1 MLYLAAACTGHSLNY
16 DHSWTPNVE
25 SVYKYTS
32 SELIQALRKSVE
44 PSTSI
49 IRHALKLTAEVKV
62 QSFTD
67 HTLRLKLDRIRFYFN
82 DNQMSMKNAHQILED
97 EISNREGMSHNAQT
111 FETYLETPILVHLK
125 RGVVRKVIVS
135 QNEPTEVTEIKK
147 QLVSD
152 LTNSGSQARIQL
164 LMKKA
169 IIEPLE
175 TPRFPMRVELG
186 NYRRHNHGAQ

>member
-1 MLYLAAACTGHSLNY
+1 
-16 DHSWTPNVE
+16 
-25 SVYKYTS
+25 
-32 SELIQALRKSVE
+32 
-44 PSTSI
+44 
-49 IRHALKLTAEVKV
+49 
-62 QSFTD
+62 
-67 HTLRLKLDRIRFYFN
+67 
-82 DNQMSMKNAHQILED
+82 
-97 EISNREGMSHNAQT
+97 MSHNAQT

-175 TPRFPMRVELG
+175 TPRFPMRVDLG

>member
-1 MLYLAAACTGHSLNY
+1 MSY
-16 DHSWTPNVE
+16 DHSWTPNIE

-32 SELIQALRKSVE
+32 PELIQALRKSTQ

-49 IRHALKLTAEVKV
+49 LRHPLILTADVKV
-62 QSFTD
+62 QAFTD
-67 HTLRLKLDRIRFYFN
+67 QSLRVKLDHIRFYSN
-82 DNQMSMKNAHQILED
+82 DDYISLKNAHQILED
-97 EISNREGMSHNAQT
+97 ELSNQEGMNHNTQT

-125 RGVVRKVIVS
+125 RGLVKKVIVS
-135 QNEPTEVTEIKK
+135 QNEPAEVAEIKK

-152 LTNSGSQARIQL
+152 LKKSGSQARLQL

-175 TPRFPMRVELG
+175 TPRFPMKANIG
-186 NYRRHNHGAQ
+186 NYIRHNHEAQ